1 MGTGYV
7 RADTSN
13 NIANG
18 NVIDADDLDGE
29 FNAVQTAFN
38 ASSGHTHDGTS
49 AEGAPVTVLG
59 PGQDVVAST
68 SQLKPKTTNTIDLGT
83 STLLYKDAYLQGNMY
98 FRDTALKIVSSTD
111 GQLDIEADTELEI
124 TAPTVDIDA
133 STAVTI
139 DTTTLTI
146 TGAANVSGDLDVDNI
161 NINGNAITSTD
172 SNGNIALTPNGTG
185 EVDISKV
192 DIDGGAIDGTV
203 IGASSAAAITGTA
216 ITGTSFVIGSADI
229 NEAELETI
237 DGVTAGTVSASKAI
251 VVDGNK
257 DFTGARNITLT
268 GELDAAT
275 LDVSGNADIDGT
287 LETDALSINGTTVTS
302 TAAELNILDGVT
314 ATAAEINALDGIT
327 STVAELNILDGVT
340 ATAAELNYNDITT
353 LGTSQ
358 ASKVVTA
365 DANGDVTISEE
376 LKAKSYNETYSSISS
391 SSNALVVNCETANVF
406 EVVLSE
412 NITST
417 TFSNPPASG
426 TAHTFAIKV
435 KQDASASGYSLT
447 WPTSVD
453 WPNGTNPALTS
464 SANAVDQFVFY
475 THDGGTTYYG
485 FLAGRNLS

>member
-314 ATAAEINALDGIT
+314 ATAAEIN
-327 STVAELNILDGVT
+327 
-340 ATAAELNYNDITT
+340 YNDITT